1 MKRYFFAF
9 GFLVISS
16 AFAHAGINEQSRLRD
31 GSGRVVGMEYVI
43 RDIGDVARLR
53 SLLDSR
59 GEFQFKGENQEL
71 RLSCSVTRH
80 RCSASLLAPGVSFE
94 QQWDE
99 AVRVVELEPKIV
111 EQLQPAWSAVEVP
124 TRRSCGFG
132 TSDCSGFEVLSLVT
146 AESSF
151 ELRCITKVRQS
162 GERGRPY
169 CDFRLRIVGF

>member
-1 MKRYFFAF
+1 MKKRYFAF
-9 GFLVISS
+9 GLLAISS
-16 AFAHAGINEQSRLRD
+16 VYAQTGVNEQSRLRD
-31 GSGRVVGMEYVI
+31 SSGRTVGMEYLI

-53 SLLDSR
+53 SLMDS
-59 GEFQFKGENQEL
+59 GLEFQFKGDHQEL

-111 EQLQPAWSAVEVP
+111 DQLLPTWSAVEAP
-124 TRRSCGFG
+124 TSRSCGFG
-132 TSDCSGFEVLSLVT
+132 TTDCTRFEVLSLVT
-146 AESSF
+146 ADSPF

-162 GERGRPY
+162 GERGRAY